1 MLKLRKIKKNFGN
14 LTVLKSIDLDIN
26 EKEIVVLVG
35 PSGGGK
41 TTLLRIIN
49 MLERCDSGYIE
60 VNGKILCN
68 EGRYIDKKSMREIR
82 KEVGM
87 VFQSF
92 NLFSNLTVLEN
103 ITLAPI
109 KTKQLSEKEAQNEAM
124 KLLRMIGLED
134 KKDVYPDNLSGG
146 QKQRV
151 AIIRSLIMNPEIMLF
166 DEPTSALDP
175 EMIEEV
181 LTLMKEVA
189 QKGMTMVIVTHEL
202 DFANDI
208 ANKVVF
214 MDEGKIVE
222 TGTPTEIFKNPKT
235 ERLKEFLS
243 KIK

>member
-1 MLKLRKIKKNFGN
+1 MQTLLKVENLYKSFGDIEVLHNINFE
-14 LTVLKSIDLDIN
+14 IN
-26 EKEIVVLVG
+26 KGDIVVIIG
-35 PSGGGK
+35 PSGSGK
-41 TTLLRIIN
+41 STFLRCLN
-49 MLERCDSGYIE
+49 FLEKPT
-60 VNGKILCN
+60 NGKILLN
-68 EGRYIDKKSMREIR
+68 EKEMKDNLELHKKI
-82 KEVGM
+82 GM

-134 KKDVYPDNLSGG
+134 KKDVYPDNLSVG

>member
-1 MLKLRKIKKNFGN
+1 MQTLLKVENLYKSFGDIEVLHNINFE
-14 LTVLKSIDLDIN
+14 IN
-26 EKEIVVLVG
+26 KGDIVVIIG
-35 PSGGGK
+35 PSGSGK
-41 TTLLRIIN
+41 STFLRCLN
-49 MLERCDSGYIE
+49 FLEKPT
-60 VNGKILCN
+60 NGKILLN
-68 EGRYIDKKSMREIR
+68 EKEMKDNLELHKKI
-82 KEVGM
+82 GM

-134 KKDVYPDNLSGG
+134 KKDAYPDNLSGG

>member
-1 MLKLRKIKKNFGN
+1 MQTLLKVENLYKSFGDIEVLHNINFE
-14 LTVLKSIDLDIN
+14 IN
-26 EKEIVVLVG
+26 KGDIVVIIG
-35 PSGGGK
+35 PSGSGK
-41 TTLLRIIN
+41 STFLRCLN
-49 MLERCDSGYIE
+49 FLEKPT
-60 VNGKILCN
+60 NGKILLN
-68 EGRYIDKKSMREIR
+68 EKEMKDNLELHKKI
-82 KEVGM
+82 GL

>member
-1 MLKLRKIKKNFGN
+1 MKYNLELHKKI
-14 LTVLKSIDLDIN
+14 VI
-26 EKEIVVLVG
+26 
-35 PSGGGK
+35 
-41 TTLLRIIN
+41 
-49 MLERCDSGYIE
+49 
-60 VNGKILCN
+60 
-68 EGRYIDKKSMREIR
+68 
-82 KEVGM
+82 

>member
-1 MLKLRKIKKNFGN
+1 MQTLLKVENLYKSFGDIEVLHNINFE
-14 LTVLKSIDLDIN
+14 IN
-26 EKEIVVLVG
+26 KGDIVVIIG
-35 PSGGGK
+35 PSGSGK
-41 TTLLRIIN
+41 STFLRCLN
-49 MLERCDSGYIE
+49 FLEKPT
-60 VNGKILCN
+60 NGKILLN
-68 EGRYIDKKSMREIR
+68 EKEMKDNLELHKKI
-82 KEVGM
+82 GM

-134 KKDVYPDNLSGG
+134 KKDVYPDNLSEG

>member
-1 MLKLRKIKKNFGN
+1 MIKVENLYKSFGDIEVLHNINFE
-14 LTVLKSIDLDIN
+14 IN
-26 EKEIVVLVG
+26 KGDIVVIIG
-35 PSGGGK
+35 PSGSGK
-41 TTLLRIIN
+41 STFLRCLN
-49 MLERCDSGYIE
+49 FLEKPT
-60 VNGKILCN
+60 NGKILLN
-68 EGRYIDKKSMREIR
+68 EKEMKDNLELHKKI
-82 KEVGM
+82 GM

-189 QKGMTMVIVTHEL
+189 QKGMTMMIVTHEL

-208 ANKVVF
+208 ANKVIF

>member
-1 MLKLRKIKKNFGN
+1 MQTLLKVENLYKSFGDIEVLHNINFE
-14 LTVLKSIDLDIN
+14 IN
-26 EKEIVVLVG
+26 KGDIVVLIG
-35 PSGGGK
+35 PSGSGK
-41 TTLLRIIN
+41 STFLRCLN
-49 MLERCDSGYIE
+49 FLEKPT
-60 VNGKILCN
+60 NGKILLN
-68 EGRYIDKKSMREIR
+68 EKEMKDNLELHKKI
-82 KEVGM
+82 GM

>member
-1 MLKLRKIKKNFGN
+1 MH
-14 LTVLKSIDLDIN
+14 
-26 EKEIVVLVG
+26 
-35 PSGGGK
+35 P
-41 TTLLRIIN
+41 
-49 MLERCDSGYIE
+49 
-60 VNGKILCN
+60 
-68 EGRYIDKKSMREIR
+68 
-82 KEVGM
+82 
-87 VFQSF
+87 Q
-92 NLFSNLTVLEN
+92 
-103 ITLAPI
+103 
-109 KTKQLSEKEAQNEAM
+109 
-124 KLLRMIGLED
+124 
-134 KKDVYPDNLSGG
+134 
-146 QKQRV
+146 
-151 AIIRSLIMNPEIMLF
+151 IMLF

-208 ANKVVF
+208 ANKVIF

>member
-92 NLFSNLTVLEN
+92 NLLPNLTAVEN
-103 ITLAPI
+103 IILSMDINHLNVKDKIIYYI
-109 KTKQLSEKEAQNEAM
+109 KHLCQNRTFM
-124 KLLRMIGLED
+124 
-134 KKDVYPDNLSGG
+134 
-146 QKQRV
+146 Q
-151 AIIRSLIMNPEIMLF
+151 IR
-166 DEPTSALDP
+166 
-175 EMIEEV
+175 
-181 LTLMKEVA
+181 
-189 QKGMTMVIVTHEL
+189 
-202 DFANDI
+202 
-208 ANKVVF
+208 
-214 MDEGKIVE
+214 KI
-222 TGTPTEIFKNPKT
+222 
-235 ERLKEFLS
+235 L
-243 KIK
+243 